1 MKIKKFFFFNI
12 ALAFIVSASIL
23 ALSNAGYLERLKLAS
38 LDLLFQLRG
47 PLPSS
52 DKIIIIE
59 LDEDCIFKVGRWPW
73 KRTWHAALT
82 NAAKEFG
89 VRALYFDILF
99 SEKASEEE
107 DQVFSASIE
116 EAKNVYL
123 PFAFPEKTTDIEN
136 ALFPI
141 EKFSLYARGIGSFNS
156 YPDADGALRS
166 LPVIFYAE
174 DDVYFHIAL
183 KLAMDYDGSK
193 FIEVRNDDIIL
204 FDAKNEI
211 KIPVIDGRKMLI
223 NWLDRWK
230 YTFKHY
236 SYLDVI
242 NAYQDM
248 SEGKK
253 PSINT
258 ESFKDSICFVGA
270 TAIGLYDIAAIPI
283 EAEYPAIGAIAT
295 AVNNIIDRRF
305 IRRISDWRYWSLIFI
320 LALIPSLLISGE
332 RVTRETLLTALVA
345 AVFIVG
351 NLFLFKRQVWFDPSL
366 PLLSLIAAHIA
377 VSTYNFVRI
386 SAERKSFFNLAVT
399 DGLTQLFNI
408 RYFKIII
415 RTECIMAKN
424 EARKQ
429 FCIIMTDIDHFKHF
443 NDTYGH
449 QVGDLV
455 LRKVSDVLKDGVR
468 SSDVVARYGGEEMI
482 ILLRGAN
489 LKRGLSVAEELRKKV
504 ENQKITDTKNTYN
517 VTISLGVA
525 GFDLNDNEE
534 KIIQRAD
541 EGLYRAKNSGRN
553 RVETVEKDA

>member
-1 MKIKKFFFFNI
+1 LKIKKFLFFNI
-12 ALAFIVSASIL
+12 ALALIVSASIVV
-23 ALSNAGYLERLKLAS
+23 LSNAGYLERLKLAS

-52 DKIIIIE
+52 GKIIIIE
-59 LDEDCIFKVGRWPW
+59 LDEDCIVKVGRWPW

-82 NAAKEFG
+82 KAAKEFG

-99 SEKASEEE
+99 SEEASEEE
-107 DQVFSASIE
+107 DRVFSASIE

-123 PFAFPEKTTDIEN
+123 PFAFPERTTDIGN

-141 EKFSLYARGIGSFNS
+141 EKFSSYARGIGSFNS

-166 LPVIFYAE
+166 LPVIFHAD
-174 DDVYFHIAL
+174 DDVYFHMAL
-183 KLAMDYDGSK
+183 KLAMDYDGLK
-193 FIEVRNDDIIL
+193 FIEVRNDNIIL
-204 FDAKNEI
+204 FDTKNEV

-242 NAYQDM
+242 NAYQDV

-258 ESFKDSICFVGA
+258 EVFKDSICLVGA
-270 TAIGLYDIAAIPI
+270 TAIGLYDITAIPI

-295 AVNNIIDRRF
+295 AVNNILDRRF
-305 IRRISDWRYWSLIFI
+305 VGRVSDWRYWSLIFI
-320 LALIPSLLISGE
+320 LPLIPSLLISGE
-332 RVTRETLLTALVA
+332 RVTRETLLTVLVA
-345 AVFIVG
+345 ALFIVG
-351 NLFLFKRQVWFDPSL
+351 DLFLFKRQLWLDPSL

-408 RYFKIII
+408 RYFKIIL
-415 RTECIMAKN
+415 RTECIMAKS
-424 EARKQ
+424 EIRKQ
-429 FCIIMTDIDHFKHF
+429 FCIVMTDIDHFKHF

-449 QVGDLV
+449 RVGDLV
-455 LRKVSDVLKDGVR
+455 LRKVSDVLKDSVR

-482 ILLRGAN
+482 VLLRGAD
-489 LKRGLSVAEELRKKV
+489 LEGGLSVAEDLRKKV
-504 ENQKITDTKNTYN
+504 ENQKITDTKNTYK

-525 GFDLNDNEE
+525 SFDPNDNEE

-541 EGLYRAKNSGRN
+541 EGLYKAKNSGRN
-553 RVETVEKDA
+553 RTETIEKGS